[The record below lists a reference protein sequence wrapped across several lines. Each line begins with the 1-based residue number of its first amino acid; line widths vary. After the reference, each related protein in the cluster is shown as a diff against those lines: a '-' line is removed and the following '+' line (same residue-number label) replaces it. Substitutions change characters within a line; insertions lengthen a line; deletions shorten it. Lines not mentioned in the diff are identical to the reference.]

1 MSNINPN
8 LRAYEHLFDRLSSGK
23 PTWLVGIYV
32 RLSKEDKNSVSLSI
46 VNQIKMI
53 ARSLRN
59 FEDFKV
65 VDIYIDDGKTGT
77 DFDRSDYLRL
87 EEDIFSKEVNCMIVK
102 DLNRYT
108 RNLADGI
115 KALDDFVLK
124 HKLRFISLGIPEI
137 DTYKNPTAISSAE
150 VYAALNAAEDFART
164 TSIKVRAIKALK
176 REEGEKNGGHPPYG
190 YLPNPDGDHWL
201 YDPVA
206 GEVIQQ
212 IFMWSASGMSD
223 RGIAEK
229 LNALGVLN
237 PIAYKKSIG
246 LNIGHPRAETNSG
259 LWWPQTVKRILEDK
273 TNIGCSVQG
282 KSSSFDHKR
291 HKQIPI
297 PKDDYVVVAD
307 CHEKAVPDDLFNTVA
322 QVRSTRSRV
331 CKQTNEVHL
340 FASLACCSNCKLAM
354 KKTGAKGFG
363 YLVCKTYQYAGEDY
377 CSRKRSIRF
386 DALED
391 IVLRVIQAQIAL
403 VADLQAIVGE
413 INERPEINRQSLR
426 LNQLLENCQKDF
438 DKETRVL
445 DASYYDWKNGDISKE
460 QYYRIREE
468 AEEKLQQLRASLLA
482 LAAEQKKAALGVK
495 ANNEYFERFLK
506 YQNVEA
512 LDRFMLVELI
522 ERIYIDADKSVKV
535 EFNFSDQYLRIM
547 DFVQENS
554 KGSEPQSTVEPE
566 PLRLT
571 LRRDH

>member
-1 MSNINPN
+1 MNPN

-23 PTWLVGIYV
+23 PTWLIGIYV

-59 FEDFKV
+59 FEDFRV

-87 EEDIFSKEVNCMIVK
+87 EEDIFNKEVNCMIVK
-102 DLNRYT
+102 DLNRYA
-108 RNLADGI
+108 RNIADGI

-176 REEGEKNGGHPPYG
+176 REEGEKNGGFPPYG
-190 YLPNPDGDHWL
+190 YLPNPDDEHWL

-206 GEVIQQ
+206 GEVIKQ

-229 LNALGVLN
+229 LNSLGVLN
-237 PIAYKKSIG
+237 PTAYKKSIG
-246 LNIGHPRAETNSG
+246 VKFGHPRAETNSG
-259 LWWPQTVKRILEDK
+259 LWWPATVKRILEDK
-273 TNIGCSVQG
+273 THLGCSVQG

-291 HKQIPI
+291 HKQIPNS
-297 PKDDYVVVAD
+297 KEDYVVVAG
-307 CHEKAVPDDLFNTVA
+307 CHEQAVPDDLFNAVA
-322 QVRSTRSRV
+322 QVRGTRSRV

-340 FASLACCSNCKLAM
+340 FASLAYCANCKLAM

-377 CSRKRSIRF
+377 CSRKRSIRY
-386 DALED
+386 DVLED
-391 IVLRVIQAQIAL
+391 IVLRVIQSQISL

-413 INERPEINRQSLR
+413 INERPEVNRQSLR
-426 LNQLLENCQKDF
+426 LNQLLENCQRDF
-438 DKETRVL
+438 EKETRVL

-468 AEEKLQQLRASLLA
+468 AEKKLQQMRATLLA
-482 LAAEQKKAALGVK
+482 LAAEQAKAAQGVK
-495 ANNEYFERFLK
+495 ANNEYFDRFLK

-522 ERIYIDADKSVKV
+522 ERIYIDQDKSVKV

-547 DFVQENS
+547 DFVQENT
-554 KGSEPQSTVEPE
+554 PEPE
-566 PLRLT
+566 PMKLT
-571 LRRDH
+571 LKRKN

>member
-1 MSNINPN
+1 MERRLNINPN

-23 PTWLVGIYV
+23 ETWLIGIYV
-32 RLSKEDKNSVSLSI
+32 RLSKEDKGSVSLSI

-53 ARSLRN
+53 ARSLRT
-59 FEDFKV
+59 FEDFRV

-77 DFDRSDYLRL
+77 DFDRSDYVRL

-102 DLNRYT
+102 DLNRYA
-108 RNLADGI
+108 RNIADGI

-124 HKLRFISLGIPEI
+124 HKIRFISLGIPEI
-137 DTYKNPTAISSAE
+137 DTYKDPTAISSAE

-164 TSIKVRAIKALK
+164 TSKKVRAIKAIK
-176 REEGEKNGGHPPYG
+176 REDGEMNGGHPPYG
-190 YLPNPDGDHWL
+190 YLPNPDGVHWL

-206 GEVIQQ
+206 GEVIKQ
-212 IFMWSASGMSD
+212 IFMWSAGGMSD

-229 LNALGVLN
+229 LNSLGILN
-237 PIAYKKSIG
+237 PTAYKKSIG
-246 LNIGHPRAETNSG
+246 INFGHPKAETNSG
-259 LWWPQTVKRILEDK
+259 LWWATTVKKILEDK
-273 TNIGCSVQG
+273 THIGCSVQG

-291 HKQIPI
+291 HKQIQS
-297 PKDDYVVVAD
+297 KKEDYVIVAD
-307 CHEKAVPDDLFNTVA
+307 CHEKAVPEDLFDTVA
-322 QVRSTRSRV
+322 QVRGARSRV

-340 FASLACCSNCKLAM
+340 FASLACCANCKLAM

-363 YLVCKTYQYAGEDY
+363 YLVCKTYQVAGEEY

-386 DALED
+386 DVLED
-391 IVLRVIQAQIAL
+391 IVLQVIQSQISL
-403 VADLQAIVGE
+403 VVDLQAIVEE

-426 LNQLLENCQKDF
+426 INQLLENCQKDF
-438 DKETRVL
+438 DRETRVL

-468 AEEKLQQLRASLLA
+468 AEKKLEQMRASLLA
-482 LAAEQKKAALGVK
+482 LAAEQAKAVKGVQ

-512 LDRFMLVELI
+512 LDRFMLIELI
-522 ERIYIDADKSVKV
+522 HKIYIEKDKSVKV

-547 DFVQENS
+547 DFVQENTREQ
-554 KGSEPQSTVEPE
+554 EPRKLS
-566 PLRLT
+566 LKKKN
-571 LRRDH
+571 

>member
-1 MSNINPN
+1 MNPN

-23 PTWLVGIYV
+23 PIWLVGVYV

-46 VNQIKMI
+46 INQIKMI
-53 ARSLRN
+53 ARSLRT

-102 DLNRYT
+102 DLNRYA
-108 RNLADGI
+108 RNIADGI

-124 HKLRFISLGIPEI
+124 HKIRFISLGIPEI
-137 DTYKNPTAISSAE
+137 DTYKDPTAISSAE

-164 TSIKVRAIKALK
+164 TSKKVRAIKAIK
-176 REEGEKNGGHPPYG
+176 REDGEKNGGFPPYG
-190 YLPNPDGDHWL
+190 YLPNSDGVHWL

-206 GEVIQQ
+206 GEIIKQ
-212 IFMWSASGMSD
+212 IFMWSAGGMSD

-229 LNALGVLN
+229 LNVLGILN
-237 PIAYKKSIG
+237 PMAYKKSIG
-246 LNIGHPRAETNSG
+246 LNFGHPKAEINSG
-259 LWWPQTVKRILEDK
+259 LWWPSSVKRILEDK

-297 PKDDYVVVAD
+297 KKEDYIIVED
-307 CHEKAVPDDLFNTVA
+307 CHEKTVPDDLFNTVA
-322 QVRSTRSRV
+322 QVRGTRSRV
-331 CKQTNEVHL
+331 CKQTNTVHL
-340 FASLACCSNCKLAM
+340 FAALAYCANCKLAM
-354 KKTGAKGFG
+354 KKTNAKGYE
-363 YLVCKTYQYAGEDY
+363 YLVCKTYQYAGEEY

-386 DALED
+386 SVLED
-391 IVLRVIQAQIAL
+391 IVLRVIQTQISL

-426 LNQLLENCQKDF
+426 INQLLENCQRDF

-460 QYYRIREE
+460 QYYRVREE
-468 AEEKLQQLRASLLA
+468 AEKKLEQMRATLLA
-482 LAAEQKKAALGVK
+482 LSAEQQRAAQGVK

-512 LDRFMLVELI
+512 LDRFMLIELI
-522 ERIYIDADKSVKV
+522 ERIYINEDKSVKV
-535 EFNFSDQYLRIM
+535 EFNFSDQYLRIL
-547 DFVQENS
+547 DFVQEN
-554 KGSEPQSTVEPE
+554 TAEPE
-566 PLRLT
+566 PPKSMAKKK
-571 LRRDH
+571 D